1 MDEISAPLA
10 AEIELLVRVLDALP
24 LRKIS

>member
-10 AEIELLVRVLDALP
+10 AEIELLIRVLDALP